1 MPFSREHSK
10 YSLVEAYLEGNTPFS
25 YWKHEDRAF

>member
-10 YSLVEAYLEGNTPFS
+10 YFLVETYLEGNTLFS
-25 YWKHEDRAF
+25 YWKHEDPVF